1 MGPARL
7 QNRVALITNA
17 STGIG
22 KSAAFT
28 LASKGCHLAL
38 ASCDPV
44 GLQELENKLRQFR
57 SGVVTIPVDLSKSGS
72 AEKLIEQTLHHFA
85 RIDYLVCITD
95 QLISDPIPAFQP
107 ENICAACNPKFLGT
121 IAVIG
126 RVLSHMIERHNGH
139 VVVVSSIK
147 GKKAIPPG
155 TPEAITAF
163 TLSGYMESLRQEF
176 NNSGIIFSTIFPAKI
191 SSHGGSDNT
200 VPLLFPE
207 IKSSRVARAIL
218 KAINKKKTEIMVPGI
233 RTRIFLALNLFFPRW
248 GDWMIKTFQ
257 SKEKL
262 KQTSDKIEAPLE
274 SRP

>member
-17 STGIG
+17 ATGIG
-22 KSAAFT
+22 KSAAFS

-38 ASCDPV
+38 ASHDPV
-44 GLQELENKLRQFR
+44 GLQELENKLREFR
-57 SGVVTIPVDLSKSGS
+57 SGVVTVPVDLSKSGS

-85 RIDYLVCITD
+85 RIDFLVCITD
-95 QLISDPIPAFQP
+95 QTISDPVPAFQP
-107 ENICAACNPKFLGT
+107 ENICAVCNRKFLGT

-126 RVLSHMIERHNGH
+126 RVLPHMIERHSGQI
-139 VVVVSSIK
+139 VVVSSIK
-147 GKKAIPPG
+147 GKKAMLPG
-155 TPEAITAF
+155 APDAIAAF
-163 TLSGYMESLRQEF
+163 TLAGYMESLRHDF
-176 NNSGIIFSTIFPAKI
+176 NSSGIIFSAIFPAKI
-191 SSHGGSDNT
+191 SSHGGFDNT

-218 KAINKKKTEIMVPGI
+218 KAISRKKTEIMVPGI

-257 SKEKL
+257 SKEKFE
-262 KQTSDKIEAPLE
+262 QTSGKIEAPLE
-274 SRP
+274 SKP